1 MTGSDLLS
9 SVPAIDPETSE
20 LYLSRLELNRR
31 NRLVHQE
38 IADSQAFHRRLL
50 DAFPRLDGEQA
61 DAARAA
67 HGILYRLDARRGEA
81 GAVIALVQSVTAP
94 DWSVLPPGYLH
105 DEGWDAWA
113 GGAEVAVKPT
123 ADRYRALQA
132 GDAFRF
138 RLRANPTRKIHI
150 KPGTKGR
157 NGQLLPVTRANG
169 KREPLPFETL
179 DERLR
184 RQRGEADSERKTTMW
199 WLQQKAAQH
208 GFQVLDASDQPDP
221 VGGKEQVGWKGMR
234 PDRQRLT
241 HAAVLFEGVLR
252 ITDADRFR
260 ATLWQGIGSG
270 KAYGFGLLSIAPIAR
285 RG

>member
-9 SVPAIDPETSE
+9 TVAAIDPATSE
-20 LYLSRLELNRR
+20 LFLSRLELNRR

-61 DAARAA
+61 NAARAV
-67 HGILYRLDARRGEA
+67 HGILYRLDARRGDA
-81 GAVIALVQSVTAP
+81 GAVIALVQSVTEP

-105 DEGWDAWA
+105 DEGWDGWA

-123 ADRYRALQA
+123 ADRYRTLQA

-138 RLRANPTRKIHI
+138 RLRTNPTKKIHTTEE
-150 KPGTKGR
+150 TK
-157 NGQLLPVTRANG
+157 TAG
-169 KREPLPFETL
+169 KRPTGSNGTRKPLIR
-179 DERLR
+179 DELP
-184 RQRGEADSERKTTMW
+184 GWLARK
-199 WLQQKAAQH
+199 AEQH
-208 GFQVLDASDQPDP
+208 GFHVLDASDQPDP
-221 VGGKEQVGWKGMR
+221 VSGKEQVGWKGTR
-234 PDRQRLT
+234 PGRQRLT

-252 ITDADRFR
+252 ITDAERFR
-260 ATLWQGIGSG
+260 SALWQGIGSG
-270 KAYGFGLLSIAPIAR
+270 KAYGFGLLSIAPVAR